1 MPVVTAPWLD
11 TLDTHHCCAAAVARL
26 QAALGELTCENG
38 LLRARILDLEQQVE
52 TLQQQQAQQTASR
65 FKASIPHAEQAK
77 QDRAKRAVNTTR
89 HREPATREV
98 YHTPTVCPECGR
110 PLDGMATEHHR
121 RQVIDIPDVPYEVVD
136 HIVCSRHC
144 GYCDRRVLAQ
154 PTPDEFGA
162 LPDYRVG
169 LLLMARVTDLL
180 IAHRLPFDH
189 VQRFL
194 ERHHGLHLAAGE
206 LVKIAQKVAAA
217 GLDDFA
223 RLFAEVK
230 AADYAHADETG
241 WRQNGANGYIWQLL
255 SEEACY
261 LTFAFSRASLIPLT
275 LLEDEFTG
283 VLISDFYCG
292 YSPLGCRKQR
302 CWVHLLRDAKEL
314 AAHHPETAVFH
325 EALQHIYQAAKVCR
339 SAPGYAD
346 RPEHERIAQRQRFE
360 ALALKLAAPHLRQP
374 DDPARVLAERI
385 ERFIDELFVF
395 VECPAIP
402 PENNPAERTF
412 RPIVIGRHI
421 WGGSRTAA
429 GSQTKMTLLSLFITW
444 QLRGINPLQA
454 IPRLLLGLSSLDDAS

>member
-1 MPVVTAPWLD
+1 MSLVATPWLD
-11 TLDTHHCCAAAVARL
+11 MLDLHAHCAAEIARL
-26 QAALGELTCENG
+26 QAALDALSIEKG
-38 LLRARILDLEQQVE
+38 LQQARILDLEQQVE
-52 TLQQQQAQQTASR
+52 TLTQQQETQKVAR
-65 FKASIPHAEQAK
+65 FKANISHPEQAK
-77 QDRAKRAVNTTR
+77 QARTKRAVNTTR

-98 YHTPTVCPECGR
+98 RHAPTVCPECGR

-121 RQVIDIPDVPYEVVD
+121 RQVIDLPDVPYEVVD
-136 HIVCSRHC
+136 HIMCSRHC

-154 PTPDEFGA
+154 PTPEEVGA

-169 LLLMARVTDLL
+169 LHLMARVTDLL
-180 IAHRLPFDH
+180 ISHRLPFDH
-189 VQRFL
+189 VQRYL

-206 LVKIAQKVAAA
+206 LVKIAHKVAAT
-217 GLDDFA
+217 GLADLA

-230 AADYAHADETG
+230 AADYVHADETS
-241 WRQNGANGYIWQLL
+241 WRQNGANGYLWQLL
-255 SEEACY
+255 SEDSYY
-261 LTFAFSRASLIPLT
+261 LTFEFSRASLIPLT
-275 LLEDEFTG
+275 LLADEFTG

-292 YSPLGCRKQR
+292 YTPLGCRKQR

-314 AAHHPETAVFH
+314 AAQHPETAAFH
-325 EALQHIYQAAKVCR
+325 TALQRLYHAAKDCR

-360 ALALKLAAPHLRQP
+360 ALALKLAAPHLQQP

-385 ERFIDELFVF
+385 ERFLDELFVF

-444 QLRGINPLQA
+444 QLRGINPLHV
-454 IPRLLLGLSSLDDAS
+454 IPRLLLGQSSLDCAA